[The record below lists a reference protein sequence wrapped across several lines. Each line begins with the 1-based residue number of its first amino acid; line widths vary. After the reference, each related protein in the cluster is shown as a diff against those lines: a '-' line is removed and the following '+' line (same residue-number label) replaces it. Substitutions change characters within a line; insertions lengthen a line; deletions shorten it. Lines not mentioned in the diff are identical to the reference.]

1 MAELLYGFGLG
12 LMERGC
18 IMEQKFFH
26 KYLCLPGREGKMAKS
41 IKKSSQSVKPP
52 HEKQKQE
59 IESKPAEISRLISD
73 FEYLMDAAPDATV
86 VINEEGNIIL
96 VNKQLEN
103 IFGYARGDLSGKSI
117 KTLIPERF
125 HNIHPQHGMRY
136 FRNPAVRL
144 MGTGLSLQGRRSDGT
159 EFPVEISLS
168 PLETPDGMLAIAAIR
183 DITDRIEAERKMHQL
198 TTLLSEAE
206 QRERQRIAQ
215 LLHDDLQQRLFAV
228 KAQLSLLNNVFKQQD
243 EEALQ
248 TAVAEMDK
256 ELTESIRITRNL
268 SRDLSPII
276 RPGESLADALTI
288 LSAQM
293 QKQYSLNIAL
303 KTDGL
308 RTIFDDNL
316 NTLLFQAVRELLF
329 NVVKH
334 AETLQATV
342 TFEQV
347 DGQIHIIVSDEGKG
361 FDLEAVMS
369 SSGIAH
375 GLLDI
380 RQHLELMGCR
390 MELSSSFGAGTRV
403 VIHCPNPDNVEK

>member
-1 MAELLYGFGLG
+1 
-12 LMERGC
+12 
-18 IMEQKFFH
+18 
-26 KYLCLPGREGKMAKS
+26 MAKS

>member
-1 MAELLYGFGLG
+1 
-12 LMERGC
+12 
-18 IMEQKFFH
+18 
-26 KYLCLPGREGKMAKS
+26 MAKS

-243 EEALQ
+243 QEALQ

>member
-1 MAELLYGFGLG
+1 MDNGPEV
-12 LMERGC
+12 
-18 IMEQKFFH
+18 FH
-26 KYLCLPGREGKMAKS
+26 KYLCLHGREGKMAKS
-41 IKKSSQSVKPP
+41 IKKSSPSVKPP
-52 HEKQKQE
+52 RKKQKQE
-59 IESKPAEISRLISD
+59 IESQPAEISRLISD

-103 IFGYARGDLSGKSI
+103 IFGYARGDLRGKTI

-144 MGTGLSLQGRRSDGT
+144 MGTGLNLQGRRSDGT

-168 PLETPDGMLAIAAIR
+168 PLETPDGMLAVAAIR
-183 DITDRIEAERKMHQL
+183 DITDRVEAERKMHQL

-293 QKQYSLNIAL
+293 QKQYSLNVGL

-361 FDLEAVMS
+361 FDSEAVMS
-369 SSGIAH
+369 ASGIAH
-375 GLLDI
+375 GLLNI

-390 MELSSSFGAGTRV
+390 MELSSNSGAGTRV